1 VLNNLGLVHQD
12 LGNYQKADEFLRKA
26 LKIQESV
33 GEKRVIAN
41 LYNDLG
47 TNLLKMGLVNKS
59 INYYNTSIEI
69 ARDIGARPEL
79 KENYEQLIIAHARLR
94 EYEKSKKYMEAFS
107 AIDDSTRLVDIE
119 EELTMMNE
127 QETKPDTS
135 KYYYYLLAAAL
146 LLLVTVVAVFWRY
159 MR

>member
-1 VLNNLGLVHQD
+1 LVDKVWFRVHIVSAGL
-12 LGNYQKADEFLRKA
+12 
-26 LKIQESV
+26 
-33 GEKRVIAN
+33 KRRR
-41 LYNDLG
+41 
-47 TNLLKMGLVNKS
+47 T
-59 INYYNTSIEI
+59 
-69 ARDIGARPEL
+69 RIGHRA
-79 KENYEQLIIAHARLR
+79 
-94 EYEKSKKYMEAFS
+94 
-107 AIDDSTRLVDIE
+107 TRLVDIE